1 MLSRLMDDEELMQR
15 GNRRVSDRYAQTVA
29 ALRTLIELKDAQ
41 AAGRKAHLIKGAAS
55 NVGGE
60 AMRAVAYEMEQAGK
74 AGDLEVIAAG
84 VEDLE
89 YQFLRLRNALMTQE
103 VRPMAARAE
112 VRMDSYVRFSNSR
125 RIASAGKVH

>member
-1 MLSRLMDDEELMQR
+1 MLSRLMDDEELMSEVIGEFLIDTPKQI
-15 GNRRVSDRYAQTVA
+15 A
-29 ALRTLIELKDAQ
+29 ALRTLIELKDAKG
-41 AAGRKAHLIKGAAS
+41 AGLKAHLIKGSAS

-74 AGDLEVIAAG
+74 AGDLEVIASG

-112 VRMDSYVRFSNSR
+112 VRMDS
-125 RIASAGKVH
+125 